1 MHHLLGPANLG
12 LAAFGMNLKRH
23 VLDRAECRRY
33 VVEGSNTQYVPVV
46 QVQYSEL
53 GPAEPG
59 RIRQHGVEDGLQVAH
74 RVGNDLQ
81 HLRGRGLL
89 LQRLGELARARLHV
103 VEQPYVLNRDRRL
116 VGELLQQFFLRLRD
130 GSGGSRMGPTGA
142 LAFVLAERRL
152 GTRVW
157 PFAPLLDKV
166 TSSAQVTGAFR
177 GPASIQTDGTL
188 NPCRFHSITSSA
200 RASSDGGTVR
210 PSALAALRLMARSI
224 FVG

>member
-23 VLDRAECRRY
+23 VLDRAECRWY

-81 HLRGRGLL
+81 HLGGRGLL
-89 LQRLGELARARLHV
+89 LQRLAKIARPRLHL
-103 VEQPYVLNRDRRL
+103 VEQPHVLNRDHRL
-116 VGELLQQFFLRLRD
+116 VGKGAGEFDLSVGERPHPGAPNHDDADDGVLPQHRD
-130 GSGGSRMGPTGA
+130 GEDGAMHLFLAPQIFGPSILRVRENIVNVYDAAVQDSPSRG
-142 LAFVLAERRL
+142 
-152 GTRVW
+152 
-157 PFAPLLDKV
+157 
-166 TSSAQVTGAFR
+166 
-177 GPASIQTDGTL
+177 
-188 NPCRFHSITSSA
+188 
-200 RASSDGGTVR
+200 
-210 PSALAALRLMARSI
+210 
-224 FVG
+224 